1 MFRLG
6 HWVEREGLY
15 RTVILFGL
23 LIAAAWLFAVFS
35 YYLSRKMGSDWFSRR
50 ARSWLWLERQSA
62 SQLLPARAREAEM
75 VASSINSV
83 LQRATTT
90 SVQEIDKLITEL
102 QTLSN
107 TLHSERARVQQE

>member
-1 MFRLG
+1 LLRLGALVFRLG
-6 HWVEREGLY
+6 HWVEREG
-15 RTVILFGL
+15 
-23 LIAAAWLFAVFS
+23 
-35 YYLSRKMGSDWFSRR
+35 
-50 ARSWLWLERQSA
+50 
-62 SQLLPARAREAEM
+62 
-75 VASSINSV
+75 